1 MKLITVGFL
10 FVLVHKGSL
19 LRNEFNIHHC
29 DNSHRHLFY
38 RLKKIEKELD
48 DCNAWYLCIVPSNG
62 SKDKVVF
69 RSIADRDLTMVGTG
83 TRSGIL

>member
-19 LRNEFNIHHC
+19 LRNEFNIHHS

-38 RLKKIEKELD
+38 RLKKKIEKELG
-48 DCNAWYLCIVPSNG
+48 DCNAWYLCRVPSNG
-62 SKDKVVF
+62 SKDKDVF
-69 RSIADRDLTMVGTG
+69 RSIADRDLTMVGTR
-83 TRSGIL
+83 TR